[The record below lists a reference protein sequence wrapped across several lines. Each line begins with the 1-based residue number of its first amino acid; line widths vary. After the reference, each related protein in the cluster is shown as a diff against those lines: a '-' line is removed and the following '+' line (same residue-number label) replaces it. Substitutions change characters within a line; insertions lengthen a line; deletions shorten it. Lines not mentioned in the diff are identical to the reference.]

1 MLHLMKLTTVQDSIK
16 ITADGD
22 ELVNQKIV
30 TDQLVKSEKDNQSDE
45 VQSIELQD

>member
-1 MLHLMKLTTVQDSIK
+1 MLQESIK
-16 ITADGD
+16 IIVDDD

-45 VQSIELQD
+45 VQSIEPQDQPIESDT